1 MKMKHK
7 LFQLVLILSV
17 IRIISISSV
26 TGQTPVTQNASPE
39 SRALL
44 NYIYSQYGKK
54 TLSGQMWSPWA
65 KNDEIQTVFEITGKY
80 PAIRGQDYINEKAN
94 KHENELAIEWWK
106 AGGIPTIMWHWG
118 APSIGEGY
126 ENSKKEINI
135 DSCFISGTK
144 QYIAMWSD
152 LKRIADH
159 LTELRDANVP
169 VLWRP
174 MHECDGNWFWY
185 GKQGGERFVKL
196 WKTMFDYFSKERKL
210 NNLIWVVCHT
220 GNPSAEWDPGKA
232 YYDIAGGD
240 TYGKGIQAALFNKL
254 KAIHGEAI
262 PIPYHECG
270 TLPDPDE
277 CFKNGVTWS
286 WWMLWHTSYLYNHNK
301 DDLKRIYNNDLVITR
316 DKLPNIMDYLD
327 VKTEPKTTYLFQ
339 NPDMPIE
346 ERVSNIVSLMTLNE
360 KVAFLSSSPG
370 VERLGIKRMGHVEGL
385 HGLAQGAPGGWG
397 RRNPISTTTF
407 PQAIGMGETWDPEI
421 VRQAGAIEGYEARY
435 VYQSPKYKR
444 GGLIIR
450 APNADLGRDPRWGR
464 TEECFGEDPYF
475 NGVMAVGMIKGLQ
488 GDDPKFWLSASLLK
502 HFCANSNEDNRTST
516 SSNFDTRQ
524 FYEYYSFPFHMG
536 FVEGGAKCY
545 MTSYNLINGVPATVN
560 PVIEYVTVKQWGV
573 DGIICTDAGGFANLT
588 KSQHYYE
595 NTTQS
600 GAGTV
605 NAGINQY
612 LDRNFEVPVK
622 TAIKEGLLTEKRLD
636 EVIKGTLRVFI
647 RLGLLDP
654 ADHVPYAK
662 IGTDTLQ
669 TAPWNT
675 QKNQDLVRL
684 ATQKSIVLLK
694 NTGSILPLDKSKVKS
709 IAMIG
714 PRADQ
719 VIFDW
724 YSSQAPYAI
733 TPLAG
738 VRSKVG
744 KRVKVQFA
752 SGDDIAAAIALAKT
766 SDVAIVCVGNNPNLD
781 NGWKKISSPSEG
793 REDLDRKTITLDEQ
807 EELIKQVL
815 AANPKTIVVLK
826 SSFPYAINW
835 TQENVPAILH
845 MAHSSQEEGNALA
858 DVLFGDYNPGGRLVQ
873 TWPKSQNQLPEML
886 DYDIRNG
893 RTYMYFK
900 NESLYPFG
908 FGLSYT
914 TFVWSNFKTG
924 DNTLERDGSITVNVD
939 VQNTGKHA
947 GDEVVQLYVKHLN
960 SKVSRPAQ
968 ELKGFQRVSLNAG
981 ESKTVAIELPAQRLA
996 YWDISKNGWQV
1007 ERDSIE
1013 IRLGASSADIRLLK
1027 TLVVK

>member
-1 MKMKHK
+1 MVKMSH
-7 LFQLVLILSV
+7 ILL
-17 IRIISISSV
+17 RIILICIISFGMYNVS
-26 TGQTPVTQNASPE
+26 GIDPVTPNASPE
-39 SRALL
+39 ARALL

-54 TLSGQMWSPWA
+54 TLSGQMWTPWA
-65 KNDEIQTVFEITGKY
+65 KNDEIKTVYEITGKY
-80 PAIRGQDYINEKAN
+80 PAIRGQDYITESAN
-94 KHENELAIEWWK
+94 KRENQLAAEWWK

-126 ENSKKEINI
+126 ENSKKAINI
-135 DSCFISGTK
+135 DSCFIPGTK

-196 WKTMFDYFSKERKL
+196 WKTMFDYFTKERKL
-210 NNLIWVVCHT
+210 NNLIWVLCHT
-220 GNPSAEWDPGKA
+220 GDPSAEWDPGKA

-240 TYGKGIQAALFNKL
+240 TYGKGIQGTLFNKL
-254 KAIHGEAI
+254 KAIHGETI

-286 WWMLWHTSYLYNHNK
+286 WWMLWHTSHLYNHNK
-301 DDLKRIYNNDLVITR
+301 DDLKRIYNHDLVITR
-316 DKLPNIMDYLD
+316 DELPDIMTYLN
-327 VKTEPKTTYLFQ
+327 VKIESKPVYLFQ
-339 NPDMPIE
+339 NPDLPLE
-346 ERVSNIVSLMTLNE
+346 ERVSNIISLMTLNE
-360 KVAFLSSSPG
+360 KVAFLSQTPG
-370 VERLGIKRMGHVEGL
+370 VARLGINRMAHVEGL
-385 HGLAQGAPGGWG
+385 HGLAQGTPGGWG
-397 RRNPISTTTF
+397 RRGPITTTTF
-407 PQAIGMGETWDPEI
+407 PQSIGMGETWDPEI
-421 VRQAGAIEGYEARY
+421 VRQSGAIEGYEARY
-435 VYQSPKYKR
+435 VYQSPKTKGR
-444 GGLIIR
+444 GGLIVR

-464 TEECFGEDPYF
+464 TEECFGEDAYF
-475 NGVMAVGMIKGLQ
+475 NGVMSVAMIKGLQ
-488 GDDPKFWLSASLLK
+488 GDDPKYWMSASLLK
-502 HFCANSNEDNRTST
+502 HFLANSNEDNRTST
-516 SSNFDTRQ
+516 SSDFDIRQ
-524 FYEYYSFPFHMG
+524 FYEYYSLPFHMG
-536 FVEGGAKCY
+536 FVEGGAKSF
-545 MTSYNLINGVPATVN
+545 MTSYNLVNGIPATVH
-560 PVIEYVTVKQWGV
+560 PVIEDVTVKQWGV
-573 DGIICTDAGGFANLT
+573 DGVICTDAGGFANLT
-588 KSQHYYE
+588 KSQRYYE
-595 NTTQS
+595 NITQS

-612 LDRNFEVPVK
+612 LDRNFEAPVK
-622 TAIKEGLLTEKRLD
+622 KAIEEGLLTEKRLD

-654 ADHVPYAK
+654 PEKVNYAR
-662 IGTDTLQ
+662 IGIDTLQ
-669 TAPWNT
+669 PAPWNT
-675 QKNQDLVRL
+675 QKNKDVVRL

-694 NTGSILPLDKSKVKS
+694 NTGNLLPLNKTSVKS

-719 VIFDW
+719 VVFDW

-738 VRSKVG
+738 IKNKVG

-752 SGDDIAAAIALAKT
+752 LGDDVAAAIALAKA

-807 EELIKQVL
+807 EELIKQIL

-873 TWPKSQNQLPEML
+873 TWPKSLDQLPEML

-900 NESLYPFG
+900 NEPLYPFG

-914 TFVWSNFKTG
+914 TFVWSNFKPG
-924 DNTLERDGSITVNVD
+924 DGTLAKDGSITVNVD
-939 VQNTGKHA
+939 IQNTGKHA

-1007 ERDSIE
+1007 ECDSIE
-1013 IRLGASSADIRLLK
+1013 ILLGASSADIRLLK
-1027 TLVVK
+1027 SIVVK